1 MNVRRIASVASHCV
15 PFCSVPSCVPRLA
28 CRISFLIIVINARL
42 LITIKCWLLL
52 FLLLFFV
59 FFLLLFLPFFILAG
73 YLPRAC
79 SALQHCVPFLAGS
92 TIKHLINTIKASD
105 LARRTSLKEMPK
117 SGSKDKDDND
127 DDDDNESDND
137 NEDDIKINIKQKGSD
152 KRKPARAVGDETCL
166 QLPERYKS
174 GIKTFFYEPK
184 FKPAHKHTL
193 ARARAEASARNRWR
207 ERREIE
213 KKRHD
218 RGEGSMAEERARVP
232 HLWQENPPKCAT
244 PGRGVGV
251 QGEGAWQCF
260 GTGTW
265 QVFTQINARFCATLR
280 HFHFHSLS
288 SLGHFLLPL
297 FVCYTF
303 VFAARLTALV
313 SVCVCVCLLF
323 CHCLCCCCC

>member
-1 MNVRRIASVASHCV
+1 
-15 PFCSVPSCVPRLA
+15 
-28 CRISFLIIVINARL
+28 
-42 LITIKCWLLL
+42 
-52 FLLLFFV
+52 
-59 FFLLLFLPFFILAG
+59 
-73 YLPRAC
+73 
-79 SALQHCVPFLAGS
+79 
-92 TIKHLINTIKASD
+92 
-105 LARRTSLKEMPK
+105 MPK

-213 KKRHD
+213 KKRLD
-218 RGEGSMAEERARVP
+218 RGEESMAEERARVP

-244 PGRGVGV
+244 PGRGVGF
-251 QGEGAWQCF
+251 QGGGGGVAMFWDGHMASF
-260 GTGTW
+260 YANKRTFLRNFAPLSFSFAFLSW
-265 QVFTQINARFCATLR
+265 PFPFAPFCML
-280 HFHFHSLS
+280 HF
-288 SLGHFLLPL
+288 
-297 FVCYTF
+297 
-303 VFAARLTALV
+303 
-313 SVCVCVCLLF
+313 
-323 CHCLCCCCC
+323 CLCCQAHCVS